1 MLGACV
7 SGFITIPRSC
17 KSRAHAIPYRDN
29 ARSVRQLL
37 HNLDLSTGD
46 STARI
51 LYLRIFFLRTGL
63 RYLMLTASPVSISI
77 ALNTSLYFPLPTF
90 RMIWYLSGDLEC
102 VKRLPPHLLPIDVES
117 IVIRIPFGHLANHIR
132 IDTRNAH

>member
-1 MLGACV
+1 MG
-7 SGFITIPRSC
+7 
-17 KSRAHAIPYRDN
+17 YRNN

-37 HNLDLSTGD
+37 HNLDLSSGKSVD
-46 STARI
+46 HAPH
-51 LYLRIFFLRTGL
+51 LRIFFLRTGL

-90 RMIWYLSGDLEC
+90 RMIWYLSGDLGR
-102 VKRLPPHLLPIDVES
+102 VKRLPPHVLPVDVEC
-117 IVIRIPFGHLANHIR
+117 IVIRIPLWHLANHIR